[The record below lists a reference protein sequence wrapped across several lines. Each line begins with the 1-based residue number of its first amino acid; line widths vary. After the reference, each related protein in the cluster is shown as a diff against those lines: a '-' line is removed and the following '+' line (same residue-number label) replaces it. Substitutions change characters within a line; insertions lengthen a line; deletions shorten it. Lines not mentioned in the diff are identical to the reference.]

1 MIFNCFEYLE
11 RTSKDP
17 RIPKN
22 SENFRSWGARGKSL
36 LDFGICL
43 LSFWDFW
50 DSFEIF
56 KKTKFRE
63 EGGGRVLPIQVR
75 RVRAKKD

>member
-22 SENFRSWGARGKSL
+22 SENLRSWGARGKSL

-50 DSFEIF
+50 
-56 KKTKFRE
+56 E
-63 EGGGRVLPIQVR
+63 EGGYSLFKLDGYER
-75 RVRAKKD
+75 KKTE

>member
-22 SENFRSWGARGKSL
+22 SENFRSRGKSL

-50 DSFEIF
+50 DPFEIF

-63 EGGGRVLPIQVR
+63 EGGRYSLFKLDGYGR
-75 RVRAKKD
+75 KKTE

>member
-22 SENFRSWGARGKSL
+22 SENLRSWGARGKSL